1 MNRRTRALAVLAC
14 ALLLPLTGC
23 TAERTDTATRTPDD
37 TIRAATLALTD
48 RCLTRQGLTP
58 PRPGRRPADRAEEQ
72 RVAAALFGRPPAELS
87 LTLAN
92 GIPVRA
98 HTDGCLAAAQ
108 RTLYGDQKRWFQV
121 STVVNNLKPEAAH
134 RDLSLASVRARH
146 RADLADWQRL
156 RARALDASTRVLH
169 TSTH

>member
-14 ALLLPLTGC
+14 SLLLPLAGC
-23 TAERTDTATRTPDD
+23 TTEHTDRPARTPDD
-37 TIRAATLALTD
+37 TIRAATQTLTD

-58 PRPGRRPADRAEEQ
+58 PRPGQRPANRAEEQ

-121 STVVNNLKPEAAH
+121 STVVNNLGPEAAH

-146 RADLADWQRL
+146 RAELTDWQRL

>member
-1 MNRRTRALAVLAC
+1 MNRRTRALTVLVC
-14 ALLLPLTGC
+14 ALLLPLAGC
-23 TAERTDTATRTPDD
+23 ATEHTNRTARTPDD

-58 PRPGRRPADRAEEQ
+58 PRPGKRPANRAEEQ
-72 RVAAALFGRPPAELS
+72 RVAAALFGSPPAELS

-108 RTLYGDQKRWFQV
+108 RTLYGDQKRWFRV

-146 RADLADWQRL
+146 RAELTDWQRL

-169 TSTH
+169 TPTH